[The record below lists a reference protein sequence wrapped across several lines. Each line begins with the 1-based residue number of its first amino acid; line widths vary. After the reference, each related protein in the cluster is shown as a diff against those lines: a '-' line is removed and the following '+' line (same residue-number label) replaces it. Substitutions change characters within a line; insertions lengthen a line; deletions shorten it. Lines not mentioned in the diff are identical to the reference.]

1 MLNSRFTFLTL
12 SQATI
17 FPSSLLF
24 LFMPAFGETTTTLF
38 TGITSTNNLE
48 VQALDVN
55 PNTNDNLN
63 RTGFETG
70 ISLNKQSLDYTG
82 GYIVGAN
89 ASFNKGIS
97 GGDDITNISL
107 SASKLSAITP
117 DWLLRTNITANQHKN
132 EALPDNSYKGLM
144 LDATFGYLDKGGG
157 GTDISLTLNHELH
170 DQTSSTTSNV
180 PYNTNRSSVALSHYL
195 PHKKGKAYV
204 SFDAS
209 FKSNNATD
217 DNRDYDSLGL
227 GVHINQLRLAS
238 FKGKVGLNWQQND
251 YNQSVLSPSM
261 GTTNTPA
268 SNNMPPTTPM
278 TQTSGNTNQTQR
290 KDNVYSAS
298 LQLGKSLSP
307 KLGLQLSANVGR
319 YDSTSSD
326 SEGFYSL
333 ALRLAWRL

>member
-1 MLNSRFTFLTL
+1 MPNRRFTFFTL
-12 SQATI
+12 LQATT

-132 EALPDNSYKGLM
+132 DALPDNSYKGLI

-157 GTDISLTLNHELH
+157 GTDISLTLNHEQH
-170 DQTSSTTSNV
+170 DQTSTTTSSI

-195 PHKKGKAYV
+195 PHKKDKAYI

-209 FKSNNATD
+209 FKNNNATD

-227 GVHINQLRLAS
+227 GVHLNQLRLAS
-238 FKGKVGLNWQQND
+238 FKGRIGLNWQQND
-251 YNQSVLSPSM
+251 YNQSVLSPSV
-261 GTTNTPA
+261 GTTTNTP
-268 SNNMPPTTPM
+268 STNNMSPNMP
-278 TQTSGNTNQTQR
+278 TSGNTSQAQR

-319 YDSTSSD
+319 YDSTISD

-333 ALRLAWRL
+333 ALRLAWKL